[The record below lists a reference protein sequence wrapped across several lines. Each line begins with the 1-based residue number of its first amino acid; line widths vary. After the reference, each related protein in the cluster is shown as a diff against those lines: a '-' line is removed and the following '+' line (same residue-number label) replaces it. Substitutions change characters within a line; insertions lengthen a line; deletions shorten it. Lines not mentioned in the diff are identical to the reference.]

1 MQLTIKQWQTPCREQ
16 TTRVFTQ
23 FDPFTCHGCA
33 KHTRSRDDSLISCA
47 KGEQHVQLCST
58 CWDKE
63 DWICSHCHFQ
73 PDDSDVLGCE
83 RCGQWAH
90 MGCQIKDMS
99 SGDNYICNACVQTD
113 VDVISEMKI
122 EAYDL
127 SKTLTISQKQLKTTT
142 DQCSTLTELKD
153 KLTVEL
159 KTVQT
164 TVVQQNQQLVNA
176 RAARAKSIAEL
187 KHARDTLQQ
196 VHGHCAKKM
205 QQFQLTVN
213 AKFNAGEQE
222 LVALKAKNKRL
233 NKERNDCLASN
244 ARLKKNLQAE
254 QLSKIK
260 LLERVKMTN
269 KRARSI
275 YENNRLMECDIK
287 KRRVRIPWKTSMPIR
302 LKADGHSAL
311 WTKYKCA
318 WREIFGEIE
327 FLANLPKGVATYTS
341 IQTFINDISR

>member
-1 MQLTIKQWQTPCREQ
+1 M
-16 TTRVFTQ
+16 
-23 FDPFTCHGCA
+23 
-33 KHTRSRDDSLISCA
+33 
-47 KGEQHVQLCST
+47 
-58 CWDKE
+58 
-63 DWICSHCHFQ
+63 
-73 PDDSDVLGCE
+73 
-83 RCGQWAH
+83 
-90 MGCQIKDMS
+90 
-99 SGDNYICNACVQTD
+99 
-113 VDVISEMKI
+113 
-122 EAYDL
+122 
-127 SKTLTISQKQLKTTT
+127 
-142 DQCSTLTELKD
+142 
-153 KLTVEL
+153 
-159 KTVQT
+159 
-164 TVVQQNQQLVNA
+164 VQQNQQLVNA